1 MEDQNIE
8 KKPDESVGIILGIIS
23 LVCAVTGFL
32 TIVGLVLGIIATVK
46 GNNVK
51 KEGGSSAGFI
61 LGVLGI
67 VFNSTFM
74 LIVLIFASFAIHAM
88 STMWA
93 FL

>member
-61 LGVLGI
+61 LLCKFCNTRHEHNVGFFVI
-67 VFNSTFM
+67 C
-74 LIVLIFASFAIHAM
+74 IIASI
-88 STMWA
+88 
-93 FL
+93 